1 MMGPMFQPSRQIVA
15 LSIAVAVASAPSGVA
30 AAVKPPEKPA
40 EITVDVTPNA
50 VTPGGEAEVTL
61 KLDPIDGVKIN
72 RYPKIK
78 LRVPS
83 QEGLVA
89 ETQASIGSSTP
100 PPPDTKT
107 NYWDRVDPLILKLTL
122 DEAAASGNHEIEAKL
137 TYYFCVPASG
147 FCAPKRVPIK
157 IPIVIQ

>member
-1 MMGPMFQPSRQIVA
+1 MFQPFRQTLA
-15 LSIAVAVASAPSGVA
+15 LPIAVA
-30 AAVKPPEKPA
+30 AAVALTGVAASVKPPEHPA
-40 EITVDVTPNA
+40 KITVDVTPHA

-78 LRVPS
+78 LRVPT
-83 QEGLVA
+83 QERLVA
-89 ETQASIGSSTP
+89 ETEASIGSSTP
-100 PPPDTKT
+100 PPPDKKT
-107 NYWDRVDPLILKLTL
+107 NYWDRVDPLIVKLTL
-122 DEAAASGNHEIEAKL
+122 DEAATIGNHEIAAKL

-157 IPIVIQ
+157 IPIVIE

>member
-1 MMGPMFQPSRQIVA
+1 MFKPIRKTLV
-15 LSIAVAVASAPSGVA
+15 LPIAVAAALALTGVA
-30 AAVKPPEKPA
+30 ATVKPPETPA
-40 EITVDVTPNA
+40 KITVDVTPHA
-50 VTPGGEAEVTL
+50 VAPGGEAEVTL
-61 KLDPIDGVKIN
+61 KLAPIDGVKIN

-78 LRVPS
+78 LRVPT

-89 ETQASIGSSTP
+89 ETEASIGSSTP
-100 PPPDTKT
+100 PPPDKKT
-107 NYWDRVDPLILKLTL
+107 NYWDRVDPLVVKLTL
-122 DEAAASGNHEIEAKL
+122 DDAAASGNHEIAAKL